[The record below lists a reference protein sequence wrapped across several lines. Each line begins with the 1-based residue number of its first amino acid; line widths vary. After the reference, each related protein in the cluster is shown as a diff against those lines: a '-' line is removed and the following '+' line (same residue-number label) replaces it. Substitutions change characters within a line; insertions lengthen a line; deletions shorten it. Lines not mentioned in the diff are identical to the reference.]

1 MLEGGDMKYM
11 RQLRMGDRVLT
22 IDPNGNPRFD
32 DIFIFGEKDA
42 DAVAPYIQLT
52 LRQLETNR
60 QAIFTCACAPL
71 RHLLVTATS
80 CSACIRSWLW
90 SWLLSGLIYALFVIC
105 SVSRHE
111 S

>member
-22 IDPNGNPRFD
+22 IDPDGNPRFD

-60 QAIFTCACAPL
+60 QAILTCACAPL
-71 RHLLVTATS
+71 AASFGDSYLLQCLHALLAVELVAVRVDI
-80 CSACIRSWLW
+80 CIVCDL
-90 SWLLSGLIYALFVIC
+90 
-105 SVSRHE
+105 
-111 S
+111 